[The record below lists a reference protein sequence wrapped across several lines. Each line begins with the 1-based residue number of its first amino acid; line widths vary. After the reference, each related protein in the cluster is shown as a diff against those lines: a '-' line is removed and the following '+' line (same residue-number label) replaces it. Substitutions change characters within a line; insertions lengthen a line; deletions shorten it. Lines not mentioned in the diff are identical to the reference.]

1 MVVVGVSLVVCI
13 VALARTVI
21 GAPAAPAPASAAM
34 TVPSPRPAGVTTI
47 AAPEP
52 PRAPVA
58 PAAAVAPDPSP
69 DEALLAR
76 EDARRLLEKGAGLDA
91 LVAARASVALDPSDA
106 EAWLVLGAA
115 YQLVG
120 NAREARAAF
129 EACTRV
135 AKRGRTWECRA
146 LL

>member
-1 MVVVGVSLVVCI
+1 
-13 VALARTVI
+13 
-21 GAPAAPAPASAAM
+21 
-34 TVPSPRPAGVTTI
+34 VTTI

-52 PRAPVA
+52 PRSPVAESAA
-58 PAAAVAPDPSP
+58 PAAPAAPDPSP

-129 EACTRV
+129 ESCARV

>member
-1 MVVVGVSLVVCI
+1 
-13 VALARTVI
+13 
-21 GAPAAPAPASAAM
+21 
-34 TVPSPRPAGVTTI
+34 
-47 AAPEP
+47 
-52 PRAPVA
+52 
-58 PAAAVAPDPSP
+58 
-69 DEALLAR
+69 
-76 EDARRLLEKGAGLDA
+76 
-91 LVAARASVALDPSDA
+91 
-106 EAWLVLGAA
+106 VLGAA